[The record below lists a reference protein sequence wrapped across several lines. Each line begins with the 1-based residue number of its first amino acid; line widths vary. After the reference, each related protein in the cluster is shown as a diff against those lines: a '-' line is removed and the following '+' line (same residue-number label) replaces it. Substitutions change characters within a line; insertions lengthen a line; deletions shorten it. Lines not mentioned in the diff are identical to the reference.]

1 MRKLRK
7 GINII
12 LIASGCCLL
21 IFFISWA
28 IRSLSVESRPK
39 EIVTANFDVFYSG
52 ILKSEAEII
61 SQTLES
67 NYDRIRTDLQDP
79 KHNKISVYI
88 HPTQSEF
95 NQATGLV
102 NSKANGTSR
111 GPWAFHLKYETWF
124 NSIFPQAMEKVA
136 LHEFTHCVQLNILI
150 NEEAK
155 LKRTANDAQFDKDFE
170 TKFTKYPQWLW
181 EAICDYEAKM
191 VNCLSV
197 KYGMKN
203 NPSLQELNNSNRIY
217 NVGYTIIEFFVAQYG
232 KEKLAEF
239 IKSYGNFEQTLGI
252 SEKEFETG
260 WYRFVDAKY

>member
-1 MRKLRK
+1 MGKLRK
-7 GINII
+7 GITT
-12 LIASGCCLL
+12 LLFASGCCIL
-21 IFFISWA
+21 IFFVSCV
-28 IRSLSVESRPK
+28 IRDLRVDSRPQ
-39 EIVTANFDVFYSG
+39 EIVTANFNVFYSG

-95 NQATGLV
+95 NQATSLV

-124 NSIFPQAMEKVA
+124 NSIFPKEMEKVA

-155 LKRTANDAQFDKDFE
+155 LKRTTNDEQFEKDFE
-170 TKFTKYPQWLW
+170 TKFTKYPQWFW

-260 WYRFVDAKY
+260 WYKFVDAKY